1 VVEQAIPVPQPVV
14 QQAIPVQQL
23 VVEQAIPVPVPAQ
36 EVAVLP
42 WGSLRNCGPTSLL
55 WDRRATSDVTDM
67 TLVEVHSVLG
77 WALVVANAA
86 AGLWALG
93 AQWLPRLRVT
103 ALWWFVAA
111 AQSLLF
117 VQAVVGVVLYTSI
130 EGPAPRIH
138 MFYGFLTLVAV
149 AILYGYRVPMGQRR
163 YVLYG
168 LGSLFIM
175 GLGLQSMAN
184 SSVLSM

>member
-1 VVEQAIPVPQPVV
+1 LDP
-14 QQAIPVQQL
+14 
-23 VVEQAIPVPVPAQ
+23 
-36 EVAVLP
+36 
-42 WGSLRNCGPTSLL
+42 
-55 WDRRATSDVTDM
+55 RATVDRLIVT
-67 TLVEVHSVLG
+67 LLAVHSVLG

-86 AGLWALG
+86 AGVWALG
-93 AQWLPRLRVT
+93 AQWLQGLRIRS
-103 ALWWFVAA
+103 LWWFIAF

-117 VQAVVGVVLYTSI
+117 AQAIVGVVLYAAI
-130 EGPAPRIH
+130 DGPAPRIH

-184 SSVLSM
+184 SSVLSL

>member
-1 VVEQAIPVPQPVV
+1 
-14 QQAIPVQQL
+14 
-23 VVEQAIPVPVPAQ
+23 
-36 EVAVLP
+36 
-42 WGSLRNCGPTSLL
+42 
-55 WDRRATSDVTDM
+55 M
-67 TLVEVHSVLG
+67 TLVGVHTVLA
-77 WALVVANAA
+77 WTLVVANAA

-93 AQWLPRLRVT
+93 AQWLPALRVR
-103 ALWWFVAA
+103 ALWWFVAV

-117 VQAVVGVVLYTSI
+117 AQAIVGVVLYSSL
-130 EGPAPRIH
+130 EGPTPRIH

-149 AILYGYRVPMGQRR
+149 AILYGYRVPMGERK

-184 SSVLSM
+184 SSVLSL

>member
-1 VVEQAIPVPQPVV
+1 
-14 QQAIPVQQL
+14 
-23 VVEQAIPVPVPAQ
+23 
-36 EVAVLP
+36 
-42 WGSLRNCGPTSLL
+42 
-55 WDRRATSDVTDM
+55 M
-67 TLVEVHSVLG
+67 TLVGVHSALG
-77 WALVVANAA
+77 WALVVGNAA
-86 AGLWALG
+86 AGLWALA
-93 AQWLPRLRVT
+93 AQWVVGLRVR

-111 AQSLLF
+111 AQGVLF
-117 VQAVVGVVLYTSI
+117 VQAIVGVVLYTSI

-163 YVLYG
+163 FVLYG

-184 SSVLSM
+184 SSVLSL